1 MEPRYEP
8 KQIEEK
14 IYELWLKSKYFN
26 PDKLPQAK
34 NKKAKNYIV
43 YMPLPN
49 VTGTLHMGHVLDN
62 TLQDILI
69 RFYRLLGYKTLWLPG
84 TDHAGIATQYVVE
97 KELKK
102 QGLSRFDLGRE
113 KFIEKVWEWKEKYG
127 TIILDQ
133 LKKLGCLPDWSRN
146 RFTMDSAYAQDV
158 INAFINYYKQGL
170 IYQDIKTVNWC
181 PRCHTSLSDLELEY
195 KEENANLYY
204 IKYDN
209 DVIVATTRPETML
222 GDTAVAVNSKDE
234 RYKHLIGKTINL
246 PLTERNIPII
256 ADKKIDPS
264 FGTGMVKVTPA
275 HDLLDFEIAKRHDL
289 ETIQVIDDF
298 GRMNENAKEFAGL
311 KTLEARE
318 KIVQKLQSE
327 NLIIKI
333 EPYNHRIS
341 TCYRCGTN
349 IEPIPSKQWFLKM
362 NDLAKKAILAVKN
375 KKVKII
381 PKNFEK
387 IYFNWLEN
395 ILDWTLSRQIWW
407 GHRLPVYYCQINKEK
422 YIVSE
427 KQPTKCPFCK
437 NCKMIQSEDVLDT
450 WFSSALWPFAGLSKS
465 DLKKYYP
472 GNTLITA
479 RDILNLWVTRMI
491 FSGIE
496 FMGKPPFKNVFI
508 HGTIL
513 TKDGQRMSKS
523 KGTGI
528 DPLIYINQYGAD
540 ATRFGIIWQ
549 AFGQDI
555 RWDENA
561 VVAGSKFANKIWNA
575 ARFIYYKLD
584 KKILKTKHNKPK
596 PKTKDDKNILTQLN
610 QTKKNIAKNLNDFKF
625 SRALKEIYD
634 FFWHKFCDIYI
645 EKSKKQIDDPKLN
658 QNTQKILIYV
668 LIESLKMIHPFMPFV
683 TEAIYQKFNN
693 KKLLLIENWN

>member
-1 MEPRYEP
+1 MDSRYEP
-8 KQIEEK
+8 KLVEEK
-14 IYELWLKSKYFN
+14 IYNLWLKSKYFN
-26 PDKLPQAK
+26 PDKLPAAK

-69 RFYRLLGYKTLWLPG
+69 RFYRLKGYKTLWFPG

-102 QGLSRFDLGRE
+102 EGLSRFDLGRE
-113 KFIEKVWEWKEKYG
+113 KFIERVWQWKEKYG
-127 TIILDQ
+127 GIILEQ
-133 LKKLGCLPDWSRN
+133 LKKLGCSADWSRN
-146 RFTMDSAYAQDV
+146 RFTMDPKYARDV
-158 INAFINYYKQGL
+158 INVFVSYYKKGL
-170 IYQDIKTVNWC
+170 IYNDLKTVNWC

-195 KEENANLYY
+195 KEEDSSLYY
-204 IKYDN
+204 IKYSN
-209 DVIVATTRPETML
+209 NVIVATTRPETML
-222 GDTAVAVNSKDE
+222 GDTAVAVNPKDK
-234 RYKHLIGKTINL
+234 RYKNLIGQKISL
-246 PLTERNIPII
+246 PLTNRQIPII
-256 ADKKIDPS
+256 ADPKIDPK

-275 HDLLDFEIAKRHDL
+275 HDLLDFEIGKRHNL
-289 ETIQVIDDF
+289 EMIQIIDDF
-298 GRMNENAKEFAGL
+298 GKMNENAGEFFGL

-318 KIVQKLQSE
+318 KILEKLQAQ
-327 NLIIKI
+327 NLIVKV
-333 EPYNHRIS
+333 EPYLHRVS
-341 TCYRCGTN
+341 TCYRCGSI

-362 NDLAKKAILAVKN
+362 ESLSQKAIQAVRS

-395 ILDWTLSRQIWW
+395 VLDWTLSRQIWW
-407 GHRLPVYYCQINKEK
+407 GHRLPVFYCKKNPEK
-422 YIVSE
+422 FIVSA
-427 KQPTKCPFCK
+427 KPPKKCLICK
-437 NCKMIQSEDVLDT
+437 NCKMQQSEDVLDT
-450 WFSSALWPFAGLSKS
+450 WFSSALWPFAGLSKT

-479 RDILNLWVTRMI
+479 RDILNLWVARMI

-496 FMGKPPFKNVFI
+496 FMAKPPFSNVFI

-561 VVAGSKFANKIWNA
+561 VIAGKKFTNKIWNA
-575 ARFIYYKLD
+575 ARFINLKIN
-584 KKILKTKHNKPK
+584 KKILKQKISNPK
-596 PKTKDDKNILTQLN
+596 PKTKEDKLILN
-610 QTKKNIAKNLNDFKF
+610 QLKKTKQSVENNLKDFKF
-625 SRALKEIYD
+625 SKALKEIYR
-634 FFWHKFCDIYI
+634 FFWHEFCDIYL
-645 EKSKKQIDDPKLN
+645 EKSKKQLENSKLKE
-658 QNTQKILIYV
+658 NTQKILIYV

-683 TEAIYQKFNN
+683 TEEIYQKFYP
-693 KKLLLIENWN
+693 KKLLLIEKW

>member
-1 MEPRYEP
+1 MDSRYDP
-8 KQIEEK
+8 QKIEEK
-14 IYELWLKSKYFN
+14 IYDLWLKSGYFN
-26 PDKLPQAK
+26 PDKLPAAK
-34 NKKAKNYIV
+34 NKKSKNYII

-69 RFYRLLGYKTLWLPG
+69 RFYRLKGYKTLWLPG

-102 QGLSRFDLGRE
+102 EGLSRFDLGRE
-113 KFIEKVWEWKEKYG
+113 KFIQKVWEWKEKYG
-127 TIILDQ
+127 NIILEQ
-133 LKKLGCLPDWSRN
+133 LKKLGCSADWSRK
-146 RFTMDSAYAQDV
+146 RFTMDPSYAKDV
-158 INAFINYYKQGL
+158 IKVFVYYYKKNL
-170 IYQDIKTVNWC
+170 IYQDVKTINWC

-195 KEENANLYY
+195 KEEDSNLYY
-204 IKYDN
+204 IKYDSN
-209 DVIVATTRPETML
+209 VIVATTRPETML
-222 GDTAVAVNSKDE
+222 GDTAIAVNPKDS
-234 RYKHLIGKTINL
+234 RYKNLIGKKVNL
-246 PLTERNIPII
+246 PLTNRQIPII
-256 ADKKIDPS
+256 ADKKIDPT

-275 HDLLDFEIAKRHDL
+275 HDILDYEIGKRHNL
-289 ETIQVIDDF
+289 ESIQVIDEF
-298 GRMNENAKEFAGL
+298 GRMNQNANEFLGL
-311 KTLEARE
+311 KTTEARE
-318 KIVQKLQSE
+318 KIIQKLQDQ
-327 NLIIKI
+327 NLIVKI
-333 EPYNHRIS
+333 EKYNHRIA
-341 TCYRCGTN
+341 TCYRCGTV

-362 NDLAKKAILAVKN
+362 KNLAQKSIAAVKTN
-375 KKVKII
+375 KIKII
-381 PKNFEK
+381 PKNFQK

-395 ILDWTLSRQIWW
+395 IIDWTLSRQIWW
-407 GHRLPVYYCQINKEK
+407 GHRLPIYYCQIYKEK
-422 YIVSE
+422 YIISE
-427 KQPTKCPFCK
+427 THPKKCPFCK

-450 WFSSALWPFAGLSKS
+450 WFSSALWPFAGLSKK
-465 DLKKYYP
+465 DLQKYYP

-479 RDILNLWVTRMI
+479 RDILNLWVARMI

-496 FMGKPPFKNVFI
+496 FMKKPPFKNVFI

-561 VVAGSKFANKIWNA
+561 VIAGSKFTNKIWNA
-575 ARFIYYKLD
+575 SRFVYYKLN
-584 KKILKTKHNKPK
+584 KKIINNQNFKPN
-596 PKTKDDKNILTQLN
+596 PKTKDDKMILLEL
-610 QTKKNIAKNLNDFKF
+610 KKVKINTVNNLQDFKF
-625 SRALKEIYD
+625 SKALKEIYH

-645 EKSKKQIDDPKLN
+645 EKSKKQLEDPRLS
-658 QNTQKILIYV
+658 QNTQKILLYV

-683 TEAIYQKFNN
+683 TEAIYKNFYPKKFI
-693 KKLLLIENWN
+693 LIEKWN

>member
-1 MEPRYEP
+1 MDSRYDP
-8 KQIEEK
+8 QKIEEK
-14 IYELWLKSKYFN
+14 IYDLWLKSGYFN
-26 PDKLPQAK
+26 PDKLPAAK
-34 NKKAKNYIV
+34 NKKSKNYII

-69 RFYRLLGYKTLWLPG
+69 RFYRLKGYKTLWLPG

-102 QGLSRFDLGRE
+102 EGLSRFDLGRE
-113 KFIEKVWEWKEKYG
+113 KFIQKVWEWKEKYG
-127 TIILDQ
+127 NIILEQ
-133 LKKLGCLPDWSRN
+133 LKKLGCSADWSRK
-146 RFTMDSAYAQDV
+146 RFTMDPSYAKDV
-158 INAFINYYKQGL
+158 IKVFVYYYKKNL
-170 IYQDIKTVNWC
+170 IYQDVKTINWC

-195 KEENANLYY
+195 KEEDSNLYY
-204 IKYDN
+204 IKYDSN
-209 DVIVATTRPETML
+209 VIVATTRPETML
-222 GDTAVAVNSKDE
+222 GDTAIAVNPKDS
-234 RYKHLIGKTINL
+234 RYKNLIGKKVSL
-246 PLTERNIPII
+246 PLTNRQIPII
-256 ADKKIDPS
+256 ADKKIDPT

-275 HDLLDFEIAKRHDL
+275 HDILDYEIGKRHNL
-289 ETIQVIDDF
+289 ESIQVIDEF
-298 GRMNENAKEFAGL
+298 GRMNQNANEFLGL
-311 KTLEARE
+311 KTTEARE
-318 KIVQKLQSE
+318 KIIQKLQDQ
-327 NLIIKI
+327 NLIVKI
-333 EPYNHRIS
+333 EKYNHRIA
-341 TCYRCGTN
+341 TCYRCGTV

-362 NDLAKKAILAVKN
+362 KNLAQKSIAAVKTN
-375 KKVKII
+375 KIKII
-381 PKNFEK
+381 PKNFQK

-395 ILDWTLSRQIWW
+395 IIDWTLSRQIWW
-407 GHRLPVYYCQINKEK
+407 GHRLPIYYCQIYKEK

-427 KQPTKCPFCK
+427 THPKKCPFCK

-450 WFSSALWPFAGLSKS
+450 WFSSALWPFAGLSKK
-465 DLKKYYP
+465 DLQKYYP

-479 RDILNLWVTRMI
+479 RDILNLWVARMI

-496 FMGKPPFKNVFI
+496 FMKKPPFKNVFI

-561 VVAGSKFANKIWNA
+561 VIAGSKFTNKIWNA
-575 ARFIYYKLD
+575 SRFVYYKLN
-584 KKILKTKHNKPK
+584 KKIINNQNFKPN
-596 PKTKDDKNILTQLN
+596 PKTKDDKMILLEL
-610 QTKKNIAKNLNDFKF
+610 KKVKTNTVNNLQDFKF
-625 SRALKEIYD
+625 SKTLKEIYH

-645 EKSKKQIDDPKLN
+645 EKSKKQLEDPRLS
-658 QNTQKILIYV
+658 QNTQKILLYV

-683 TEAIYQKFNN
+683 TEAIYKNFYPKKFI
-693 KKLLLIENWN
+693 LIEKWN